1 MDKCPQDLIEQF
13 KEETGMDWP
22 YETIRPMCEYD
33 DFAFGVSGLDFDD
46 DDTFVEVDEK
56 FQ

>member
-1 MDKCPQDLIEQF
+1 MDKCPQELMDQF

-33 DFAFGVSGLDFDD
+33 DFTFGVSGLDFDD
-46 DDTFVEVDEK
+46 DDTFVEIDEK
-56 FQ
+56 F